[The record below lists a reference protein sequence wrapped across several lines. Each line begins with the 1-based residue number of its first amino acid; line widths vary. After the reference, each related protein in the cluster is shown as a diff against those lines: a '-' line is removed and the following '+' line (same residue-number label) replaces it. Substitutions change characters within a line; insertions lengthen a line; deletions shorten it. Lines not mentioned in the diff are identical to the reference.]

1 MTTGCVEGSAFDV
14 CSDRARIGGHSKWLN
29 LWQNQALEACLQVGF
44 GFACSAVEG
53 EADMRSDLTD
63 GAYRSQQRPKMEA
76 RSYIVPA
83 AALLCVAVGAALYG
97 QSGDNGKYLLTSPG
111 GIAFS
116 DFRGYEDWPLVSSA
130 STEEVLK
137 VIVANPT
144 MVAAYKAG
152 VPKGG
157 HVFPENS
164 RIVKLQWKP
173 KKSTEAPFK
182 VDVPEV
188 FQQAFVMEKDSK
200 KFPKTGGWGYA
211 VFNYDAATDRFTAD
225 ASSPVD
231 CGHSCHVA
239 VSAKD
244 YIFHPYQK
252 R

>member
-76 RSYIVPA
+76 RSEIGHYIVTA

-116 DFRGYEDWPLVSSA
+116 DFRGYEDWPMVSA
-130 STEEVLK
+130 RTDEVLK
-137 VIVANPT
+137 VIIANPT
-144 MVAAYKAG
+144 SSKRTARNFRRAAD
-152 VPKGG
+152 GG
-157 HVFPENS
+157 TRCSTTMPRPASS
-164 RIVKLQWKP
+164 RPIPQ
-173 KKSTEAPFK
+173 
-182 VDVPEV
+182 V
-188 FQQAFVMEKDSK
+188 FQIV
-200 KFPKTGGWGYA
+200 
-211 VFNYDAATDRFTAD
+211 ATRAT
-225 ASSPVD
+225 
-231 CGHSCHVA
+231 
-239 VSAKD
+239 
-244 YIFHPYQK
+244 
-252 R
+252 